1 VVDGTARAVQPLAG
15 VDAMT
20 SPTCRLRGLV
30 QIAVLGLAACASGVT
45 RHEAPSAKVEQVRA
59 LASFSVALAPKAQ
72 QQLPDN
78 VKFDIEALRSTLQ
91 RTLDAKGM
99 MAKDGDFDLRVL
111 VDDIRVRSTFNAVM
125 WGFMAGDDHLDGTAT
140 VLRRDGS
147 TAGSFA
153 VKTSYALGG
162 FAGGIDQTR
171 MTWLYE
177 EFSTKVAEEL
187 IARRDA
193 TP

>member
-1 VVDGTARAVQPLAG
+1 
-15 VDAMT
+15 MT
-20 SPTCRLRGLV
+20 SPTYRLRSL
-30 QIAVLGLAACASGVT
+30 AVVAALGLAACASQVT
-45 RHEAPSAKVEQVRA
+45 RHEPEGAKVEPVRA
-59 LASFSVALAPKAQ
+59 LASFDVALAPKAQ

-91 RTLDAKGM
+91 RTLDARAM
-99 MAKDGDFDLRVL
+99 MAKDGDFEMRVS

-140 VLRRDGS
+140 ILRRDGS

-162 FAGGIDQTR
+162 IAGGIDQTR

-177 EFSTKVAEEL
+177 EFSKKLADEL
-187 IARRDA
+187 AARRDA
-193 TP
+193 KP